1 MARLQTL
8 QGLLPAAI
16 ALSAGTL
23 GGVMFSWAGLP
34 LPWMLGAMTSVTICA
49 LAGLRVALPRQLRG
63 SCITVLGVMLGA
75 SFTPAVIARMGE
87 WGVTL
92 AALLVWGLI
101 SGAAGWLYFRRHA
114 GFDPITSYFAAAPGG
129 LNEMTL
135 VGAQLGGDERRIS
148 LVHATRVFVAVF
160 SIPIWLR
167 LQDGVAAPTG
177 GTSYVTLAS
186 VGLDDYLILGG
197 CAVVGAFVAGRLRI
211 PAAGVIGPMLLSA
224 AVHLLGIT
232 DSAPPTLILS
242 AAQVVVGATL
252 GCRFVGYPLAQVGR
266 TILHGAVAGAIMV
279 AFALAASV
287 LLAQA
292 TGIRLATILLGF
304 APGGLAEMSLV
315 AIALGVDAAFV
326 ATHHLARIV
335 LVVLCAT
342 PLFRILGLR
351 R

>member
-1 MARLQTL
+1 MTTMFGAWEPRARRLATVIA
-8 QGLLPAAI
+8 GVHVIGAVVFAAFPQ
-16 ALSAGTL
+16 ADLAVSGWFAD
-23 GGVMFSWAGLP
+23 
-34 LPWMLGAMTSVTICA
+34 GAR
-49 LAGLRVALPRQLRG
+49 GFQLPRHP
-63 SCITVLGVMLGA
+63 VLDVML
-75 SFTPAVIARMGE
+75 
-87 WGVTL
+87 
-92 AALLVWGLI
+92 
-101 SGAAGWLYFRRHA
+101 
-114 GFDPITSYFAAAPGG
+114 
-129 LNEMTL
+129 
-135 VGAQLGGDERRIS
+135 
-148 LVHATRVFVAVF
+148 VAV
-160 SIPIWLR
+160 
-167 LQDGVAAPTG
+167 D
-177 GTSYVTLAS
+177 
-186 VGLDDYLILGG
+186 
-197 CAVVGAFVAGRLRI
+197 
-211 PAAGVIGPMLLSA
+211 VISWTFL
-224 AVHLLGIT
+224 
-232 DSAPPTLILS
+232 
-242 AAQVVVGATL
+242 VGATL

>member
-1 MARLQTL
+1 MPRLKMPRR
-8 QGLLPAAI
+8 LLPAAT
-16 ALSAGTL
+16 ALSVGTL
-23 GGVMFSWAGLP
+23 GGVAFSWVGMP

-49 LAGLRVALPRQLRG
+49 LAGWRVALPRQLRG
-63 SCITVLGVMLGA
+63 SCITILGVMLGA
-75 SFTPAVIARMGE
+75 SFTPAVIARMAE

-92 AALLVWGLI
+92 AALLVWALI

-148 LVHATRVFVAVF
+148 LIHATRVFVAVF

-167 LQDGVAAPTG
+167 LQDGVSAPMG
-177 GTSYVTLAS
+177 GPSYATLAS
-186 VGLDDYLILGG
+186 VGLDDYLILGA
-197 CAVVGAFVAGRLRI
+197 CAVIGAFVAGRLRI

-326 ATHHLARIV
+326 ATHHIARIV